1 MRLIKLFLKSFG
13 LLHLHCMIKIVY
25 PDIKPSI
32 KTENEKEL
40 IFCIIRKRWYNIT
53 PEEWVR
59 QNFLLYL
66 IHVENYPASLIS
78 VEKQLQISE
87 VKKRFDI
94 VVYKNSIPFLI
105 VECKEMNVP
114 LTGITLRQV
123 LNYNSTIQAP
133 FMVVTNGNYCAA
145 FEKKENVFVEV
156 FEMPSV

>member
-1 MRLIKLFLKSFG
+1 
-13 LLHLHCMIKIVY
+13 MIKIIY
-25 PDIKPSI
+25 PEIKPSV
-32 KTENEKEL
+32 KKEKEKEL
-40 IFCIIRKRWYNIT
+40 IFCIIRKRWYNVT

-66 IHVENYPASLIS
+66 IHVLKFPASLIA
-78 VEKQLQISE
+78 VEKQLQIGE

-94 VVYKNSIPFLI
+94 VIYKNAVPFLI

-114 LTGITLRQV
+114 LSESTLTQV

-145 FEKKENVFVEV
+145 FEKKENKFEEV
-156 FEMPSV
+156 SEIPGNVNSE